1 MVDDASKENDDVIDG
16 EFDPNADTSYSETDS
31 ESWLDS
37 NVGIRGEE
45 WIGHRIG
52 DFEIIRIIG
61 TGGMSNVYEAKQLHS
76 NSVVALKILKLTAA
90 TPAALQR
97 FEMESKMLSRLQH
110 QGIAQVYQ
118 SGHQIKDNIL
128 LPYFAMEYVQDSR
141 SITAYAKEEQLSRKV
156 RLQLF
161 LQVCDAVQHGHA
173 CGVIHR
179 DLKPTNILIT
189 ASGRPKVIDFGIA
202 LMVNADTVENEKAD
216 GRFVGTLQWASP
228 EQCGDD
234 PQDVDVRTDV
244 YSLGVLL
251 YQLITGELPYI
262 LKGIPLSRAPLL
274 IREANPILPSL
285 IDKTIPA
292 EIDRI
297 VVKSL
302 AKERG
307 SRYDS
312 VAALAT
318 DIRLFIDSVSD

>member
-1 MVDDASKENDDVIDG
+1 MADGSSKENGDFMHSD
-16 EFDPNADTSYSETDS
+16 FDPHADTFYSETDS
-31 ESWLDS
+31 ESWLES

-61 TGGMSNVYEAKQLHS
+61 TGVMSNVYEAKQLHAGR
-76 NSVVALKILKLTAA
+76 VVALKILKLTAA
-90 TPAALQR
+90 TPAALR
-97 FEMESKMLSRLQH
+97 RLEMESEMLARLHH
-110 QGIAQVYQ
+110 QGIAQVYE
-118 SGHQIKDNIL
+118 SGHQIKERVL

-141 SITAYAKEEQLSRKV
+141 SITAYTKEEKLSRNV

-161 LQVCDAVQHGHA
+161 LQVCDAVQYGHE

-189 ASGRPKVIDFGIA
+189 SSGQPKVIDFGIA
-202 LMVNADTVENEKAD
+202 LMANTDNVENDQTD
-216 GRFVGTLQWASP
+216 GCFVGTLQWASP
-228 EQCGDD
+228 EQCGDN

-251 YQLITGELPYI
+251 YQLVTGELPYV
-262 LKGIPLSRAPLL
+262 LKGIPLSRAPLV
-274 IREANPILPSL
+274 ICETKPSPPSFL
-285 IDKTIPA
+285 DKTISK
-292 EIDRI
+292 EIDHI
-297 VVKSL
+297 VAKAL
-302 AKERG
+302 AKERA

-318 DIRLFIDSVSD
+318 DIRSFLDSTSV